1 MIGRSLLGGDMRY
14 CHVLVVC
21 TIPKLW
27 EVVTGVGQPGN
38 VVTLK
43 PEGKKEPAMW
53 QSTGKSLYVETTCM
67 MAPKWVSKL
76 GVLAT
81 SKKASENRLADSK
94 KPIGEE
100 NGKVGK
106 DLTIMGLVSHG
117 KVFEFASNLMRY
129 NGES

>member
-1 MIGRSLLGGDMRY
+1 
-14 CHVLVVC
+14 
-21 TIPKLW
+21 
-27 EVVTGVGQPGN
+27 
-38 VVTLK
+38 
-43 PEGKKEPAMW
+43 
-53 QSTGKSLYVETTCM
+53 M
-67 MAPKWVSKL
+67 MASKCTSKL
-76 GVLAT
+76 GVSAT

-94 KPIGEE
+94 KPTGEE